1 MIFAKIINYVCIPI
15 HGMMLCINC
24 PETSFN
30 KLPLMRL
37 DMIADALVPA
47 NVNGKQNDL
56 GTTIV
61 LNTDKQAGERYET
74 ACIRMFSPALWH
86 SLAGVL
92 SASFLAY
99 GSNGEPVERKLMMN
113 DLIRIDIPGPGTK
126 AGHGYDW
133 VKVDVIQ
140 DGNSDDGREEMCGMR
155 LRPTA
160 PPGENAE
167 TAHFFQ
173 SSASSTFILRRS
185 GSIVTA
191 SYHGRNEVPNTHM
204 EHALDNVRNAI
215 ITSGALAGLSEA
227 QWMALIKGFIAE

>member
-1 MIFAKIINYVCIPI
+1 
-15 HGMMLCINC
+15 
-24 PETSFN
+24 
-30 KLPLMRL
+30 MRL
-37 DMIADALVPA
+37 DMIVNALVPA

-61 LNTDKQAGERYET
+61 LNGDEQARDRYSK
-74 ACIRMFSPALWH
+74 ACTRMFSPALWH
-86 SLAGVL
+86 SLAGAL
-92 SASFLAY
+92 SASFAAC
-99 GSNGEPVERKLMMN
+99 SSAGEPVDRKLMMN
-113 DLIRIDIPGPGTK
+113 DLVRIDIPGPGTT

-133 VKVDVIQ
+133 VKVDIIQ
-140 DGNSDDGREEMCGMR
+140 DGTTEDGQEELCGMR
-155 LRPTA
+155 LRPTTS
-160 PPGENAE
+160 PGENSE

-204 EHALDNVRNAI
+204 ENTLDNVRNAI